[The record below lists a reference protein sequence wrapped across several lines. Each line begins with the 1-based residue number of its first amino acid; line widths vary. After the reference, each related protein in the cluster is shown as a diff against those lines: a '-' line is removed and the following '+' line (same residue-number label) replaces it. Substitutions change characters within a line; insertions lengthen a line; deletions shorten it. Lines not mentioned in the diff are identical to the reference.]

1 MREQFGA
8 AGGLREGTEGTF
20 VTRVN
25 TIITAL
31 IILLVGSTGANAQSF
46 PIRHLFGG
54 GVSQLT
60 PLGSRF
66 DLTLDDAIERALD
79 RNLDIAVQRINP
91 QVQDLTIASANSAF
105 LPTLTSNF
113 RTQSSTSPQTSQLDG
128 SGQVTDR
135 KPIVTDSGVW
145 DVEIGQQV
153 KWGGGSYTAGWN
165 NSRTDT
171 TNVFLNF
178 NPSYRANFSAQYTQP
193 ILRGFNTDPARRQLV
208 VSQLNRD
215 ISDID
220 LEETIANILA
230 DVRSAYWDL
239 RYAIASLAVQEQALA
254 LAEQLVSDNRTRV
267 EIGTLAPIDVVQ
279 AQSEAAARR
288 QAVAAATQLLRTAEL
303 ALKRLIVEGTEDEL
317 WRAELIPVD
326 QPVIVRAPID
336 VDAAVDRAL
345 ADRTD
350 ISRTRRQQDINEV
363 TLGDLKNQTM
373 PSLNVVGGIQLQGQ
387 GGAYSLRN
395 GLGGPIVLTVPGGL
409 GDAIDNIVDADFPV
423 WNVGLQ
429 LSYPIGQSSQRA
441 SYARAELQ
449 VQQTSV
455 QIRQIELQIATEVTN
470 AALQIDAIQER
481 IAASTAARELAEE
494 QLTAEESKF
503 EIGSSINF
511 FVVQAQ
517 RDLATA
523 QDTELRAILDF
534 QNALI
539 EFDRVQHTSLN
550 RAGISIVGGG
560 GGF

>member
-1 MREQFGA
+1 M
-8 AGGLREGTEGTF
+8 
-20 VTRVN
+20 TRVN
-25 TIITAL
+25 PIITTL
-31 IILLVGSTGANAQSF
+31 IFLLAGSIGASAQTF

-54 GVSQLT
+54 GGGQAT
-60 PLGSRF
+60 PQGGRF

-91 QVQDLTIASANSAF
+91 QVQDLTIASAHSAF
-105 LPTLTSNF
+105 LPTLSSNF
-113 RTQSSTSPQTSQLDG
+113 NTRSSTSPQSSQLDG
-128 SGQVTDR
+128 SGQVTDLD
-135 KPIVTDSGVW
+135 PIVTDLGSW
-145 DVEIGQQV
+145 DVGVGQQV
-153 KWGGGSYTAGWN
+153 KWGGGSYTASWN
-165 NSRTDT
+165 NSRTDS
-171 TNVFLNF
+171 TNVFSNF
-178 NPSYRANFSAQYTQP
+178 NPSYRANFAAQYTQP
-193 ILRGFNTDPARRQLV
+193 ILRGFNTDPARRQLL

-220 LEETIANILA
+220 LAETIANILA
-230 DVRSAYWDL
+230 DVRGAYWDL

-288 QAVAAATQLLRTAEL
+288 QAVAAATQVLRTAEL

-317 WRAELIPVD
+317 WRAEITPVD
-326 QPVIVRAPID
+326 EPVIASAPID
-336 VDAAVDRAL
+336 IDAAVDRAL

-350 ISRTRRQQDINEV
+350 ISRTRRQQEINDV

-373 PSLNVVGGIQLQGQ
+373 PALDVVGGVQLQGQ
-387 GGAYSLRN
+387 GGTASLRD
-395 GLGGPIVLTVPGGL
+395 GLGGDVILTIPGGL
-409 GDAIDNIVDADFPV
+409 GDAINNIFDADFPV

-429 LSYPIGQSSQRA
+429 LTYPLGQSAQRA
-441 SYARAELQ
+441 NYARAELQ
-449 VQQTSV
+449 IQQTNV
-455 QIRQIELQIATEVTN
+455 QLRQIELQIATEVTN

-481 IAASTAARELAEE
+481 IAAATAARELAEE
-494 QLTAEESKF
+494 QLTAEEIKF
-503 EIGSSINF
+503 EVGISTNF

-523 QDTELRAILDF
+523 QDTELRAILDY
-534 QNALI
+534 QKALI
-539 EFDRVQHTSLN
+539 EFDRVQRTSLN